1 MRQADWGLR
10 TVPPPTVPTS
20 NDGIVQ
26 LNEVKKTG
34 ITTGKQIKSGINL
47 ASPQASFGVRLS
59 RIHFFDKRTPKD
71 VCGEARIDCFQAKVM
86 TKLLCIEILTVECSF
101 LCNSHKTLIKQK
113 DSTSTQT
120 GNINMWKKLSY
131 LMYKSSL
138 FGPHGS
144 SNVIQLL
151 LETHCA
157 GS

>member
-26 LNEVKKTG
+26 LNKVKKTG
-34 ITTGKQIKSGINL
+34 ITTGKQIKSGIN
-47 ASPQASFGVRLS
+47 
-59 RIHFFDKRTPKD
+59 
-71 VCGEARIDCFQAKVM
+71 CFQAKVM
-86 TKLLCIEILTVECSF
+86 KNYMTWDLSVIMYTNPNSRVFF
-101 LCNSHKTLIKQK
+101 LCNFHKTLIKQK

-120 GNINMWKKLSY
+120 GNVNMWKKLSY
-131 LMYKSSL
+131 LMYRSSL